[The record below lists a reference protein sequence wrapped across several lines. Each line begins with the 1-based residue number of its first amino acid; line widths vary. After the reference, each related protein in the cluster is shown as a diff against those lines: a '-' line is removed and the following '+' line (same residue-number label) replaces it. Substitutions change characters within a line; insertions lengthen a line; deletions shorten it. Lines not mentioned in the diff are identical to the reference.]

1 MRALEVR
8 ARTPRIG
15 VGPHGSARARFGDL
29 AVRNTA
35 TKKSNRESGYGLV
48 FAAIAMVVLLGAAGF
63 SVDFGYLRYQRRLL
77 QAAADSAALAG
88 AAQLGAGGG
97 SGQAV
102 TAAKADSQLN
112 GFQDGSGNVVV
123 TATPTVA
130 TNTMLVQ
137 VSNTYP
143 TFFMRV
149 FGGSLSSVTVST
161 SATARYIG
169 GRGCIYALTGGGGIT
184 VSGGRTVNVPNCN
197 VFSNQGISGGGTI
210 IAAAVGSH
218 NASSFSSTPTIV
230 TGMQRTS
237 DPLSYLTAPGAPGGT
252 CPTISYT
259 NTDNKFG
266 AQTIT
271 PGKYCGISFSTTYSQ
286 NVTFSPG
293 NYYITG
299 GGGLSFKGSG
309 HVSGTGVFFY
319 VNSGSVTFSNTQRI
333 RLVAPTGGTRPGI
346 LIFQPA
352 SNGNAATI
360 DGSNNGIGSKMQGAL
375 YFPNATLTMS
385 GAGNNAAYMLLV
397 AKTLNLNT
405 NINFASDYTSL
416 PNGYSPVR
424 TAALIQ

>member
-1 MRALEVR
+1 MK
-8 ARTPRIG
+8 
-15 VGPHGSARARFGDL
+15 
-29 AVRNTA
+29 NTG
-35 TKKSNRESGYGLV
+35 KKNSNRESGYGLV

-77 QAAADSAALAG
+77 QSAADSAALAG

-112 GFQDGSGNVVV
+112 GFQDGVGNIVVS
-123 TATPTVA
+123 TTPSVA

-149 FGGSLSSVTVST
+149 FGGSLSNVSVST

-169 GRGCIYALTGGGGIT
+169 ARGCIYALTGGGGIT
-184 VSGGRTVNVPNCN
+184 VGGGNTINVPNCD
-197 VFSNQGISGGGTI
+197 VFYNQGISGGGTI
-210 IAAAVGSH
+210 RAAAIGSH
-218 NASSFSSTPTIV
+218 NASSLSATPPVV

-237 DPLSYLTAPGAPGGT
+237 DPLSYLTAPGAPGGP
-252 CPTISYT
+252 CPTISFT

-266 AQTIT
+266 ARTIT

-286 NVTFSPG
+286 NVTFNPG

-309 HVSGTGVFFY
+309 HVNGTGGVFFY
-319 VNSGSVTFSNTQRI
+319 VNSGAVTFSNSQRI
-333 RLVAPTGGTRPGI
+333 RLVAPTGGARPGI

-352 SNGNAATI
+352 SNGSAATI
-360 DGSNNGIGSKMQGAL
+360 DGANNGGGSRIQGAL

-397 AKTLNLNT
+397 AETLHLNT
-405 NINFASDYTSL
+405 NINFASDYSSL

-424 TAALIQ
+424 TATLIQ